1 MLKFKLGTFEKNS
14 STTGLVLLQ
23 VPNLGLYKAG
33 ERGGQGGG
41 QNTWGPGWLMGP
53 KFGKMSCHWCDCPE
67 GWRPVMC
74 NHLLVQ
80 GPDPGSRQPWAYKM
94 LVLIRQLLSL
104 SVPNSNE
111 SLNQPKNW

>member
-1 MLKFKLGTFEKNS
+1 
-14 STTGLVLLQ
+14 
-23 VPNLGLYKAG
+23 
-33 ERGGQGGG
+33 
-41 QNTWGPGWLMGP
+41 MGP
-53 KFGKMSCHWCDCPE
+53 KFGKMSCHRCDCPE